1 MKVLRIVIKYFLI
14 CLLFLYLAFLFVLP
28 TVVNSDFF
36 LSKIND
42 KLSTFNDAQ
51 VSISSINLKTH
62 FDVTSE
68 LVFKLD
74 VKLPELQSSLIV
86 GENGFVLFKL
96 GKIYVDNLSVKLSES
111 QLLLSGLIYS
121 FDKKSNVSIKG
132 DDLPVSDI
140 QASLLHF
147 QKYRNIGQKVFIENF
162 KDFIGVIDVDLTY
175 RDNGLYGTCKTQNL
189 GAHSVLF
196 DVPISFNNAVF
207 NFEDRFVWA
216 EAEGTL
222 GEEEVF
228 TSFILTNMATPQQE
242 VKGKVLA
249 LLTDELAEKYIPNT
263 SIKEKIIASVD
274 YSVKNKK
281 ISVDYSL
288 NLPMG
293 SDLGYKNAHL
303 GLNDF
308 SRRLFVKTEKFGD
321 KLEIKN
327 YDYSLVDGDE
337 ITNILIGSGLLLKEN
352 GHFYL
357 HHVSCKTNGYAPVSV
372 TGSFGEYVD
381 GGFFEGDLVFNAKT
395 NKILGDFIVIDSN
408 YKDFYL
414 EKAVVSANEDIM
426 KVSAN
431 GTYDDYPFNWNIS
444 AKNDFNNKIN
454 IYNMDLYLQ
463 KFVIRKG
470 DYQVK
475 SKRKNT
481 SKLPKKIDIDID
493 NWSIK
498 LDEISHNRIIVED
511 ISLSGSLKNNV
522 FNFLMS
528 DVKFAKGILN
538 ANGWYNFLNH
548 SSDIIFSAK
557 NIDSNVVADTAFGL
571 SNQISGLA
579 SANLH
584 AKTKNKLENISGNA
598 SFSIKHGYLPKL
610 GSTEFIISK
619 SKKFKKPLKI
629 KLSDIINVDITK
641 ADALASD
648 INGSFSLFDFDMQDI
663 CLTSQ
668 QKYLSLYIEGDYNI
682 EQQEANLQLFGK
694 YNKIAPKGIKVL
706 FIPLDWIL
714 KFAFRPEESKDVYQ
728 QKLDK
733 IPSINAKK
741 DEEQNFRVKVDGNI
755 NENDI
760 SVELKAIK

>member
-1 MKVLRIVIKYFLI
+1 MKILRVVIKYIFVFS
-14 CLLFLYLAFLFVLP
+14 LFLYFVFLFVLP
-28 TVVNSDFF
+28 VVVNSDFF
-36 LSKIND
+36 LSKVNA
-42 KLSTFNDAQ
+42 KLSEYNDAK
-51 VSISSINLKTH
+51 VFVSSISLQTH
-62 FDVTSE
+62 ANITSE
-68 LVFKLD
+68 LFFKLD
-74 VKLPELQSSLIV
+74 VKLPELKSSLIV
-86 GENGFVLFKL
+86 GENGCVSFKL
-96 GKIYVDNLSVKLSES
+96 GKIYAENLSVKLSES
-111 QLLLSGLIYS
+111 QLLLSGLIYGI
-121 FDKKSNVSIKG
+121 DKKSDLSIKG
-132 DDLPVSDI
+132 DDIPVNDLH
-140 QASLLHF
+140 ASLLHF
-147 QKYRNIGQKVFIENF
+147 QKYKNKGQKVFIENF
-162 KDFIGVIDVDLTY
+162 KDFSGLIDVDLLY
-175 RDNGLYGTCKTQNL
+175 QNNGLYGICKTQNL
-189 GAHSVLF
+189 GANSVLF
-196 DVPISFNNAVF
+196 DVPISFSNAVF
-207 NFEDRFVWA
+207 NFEDRLVWA

-228 TSFILTNMATPQQE
+228 TYFILTNMASPQQE

-249 LLTDELAEKYIPNT
+249 LLSDKLAEKYIPNT
-263 SIKEKIIASVD
+263 TIKEKIIASVD

-281 ISVDYSL
+281 INVDYSL

-303 GLNDF
+303 GLDDF
-308 SRRLFVKTEKFGD
+308 SRRLLVQTEKFGD
-321 KLEIKN
+321 KLEIKS

-337 ITNILIGSGLLLKEN
+337 ITNILLGRGLLLKED

-357 HHVSCKTNGYAPVSV
+357 HNISCKTNGYAPVSV

-395 NKILGDFIVIDSN
+395 NKILGDFVVIDSN

-414 EKAVVSANEDIM
+414 EKALVSADEDIM

-431 GTYDDYPFNWNIS
+431 GTYDDYPFSWNIS

-463 KFVIRKG
+463 KFVVRKG

-481 SKLPKKIDIDID
+481 SKLPKKIDIDIN
-493 NWSIK
+493 NWSIR
-498 LDEISHNRIIVED
+498 LDEISHNRILVED
-511 ISLSGSLKNNV
+511 ISLSGSLKDNV

-528 DVKFAKGILN
+528 DVKFANGLLN
-538 ANGWYNFLNH
+538 ANGWYNFSNH
-548 SSDIIFSAK
+548 SSDIVFSAQ
-557 NIDSNVVADTAFGL
+557 NIDSNIVADTAFGL

-584 AKTKNKLENISGNA
+584 AKTTNKLENILGNA
-598 SFSIKHGYLPKL
+598 SFSIKQGYLPKL

-641 ADALASD
+641 AEALASD
-648 INGSFSLFDFDMQDI
+648 INGSFSLSDFDMKNI
-663 CLTSQ
+663 NLTSQ

-682 EQQEANLQLFGK
+682 EQQDANLQLFGK
-694 YNKIAPKGIKVL
+694 YNKIAPKGVKVL

-714 KFAFRPEESKDVYQ
+714 KFAFRPEESKEFYH

-733 IPSINAKK
+733 IPSINANI

-755 NENDI
+755 NTNNI
-760 SVELKAIK
+760 NVELKAIK